1 MPNYPVFSLC
11 AVKMEVVTA
20 AIVASA
26 RFILLTRFASLLFK
40 QRTKDEPTY
49 QCCSHHLY
57 SIFISAAH
65 TALSF
70 IKKAKRIYL
79 HSEIWHFYALV
90 CCILQNGNNILPN
103 AFPRPSFVARPRGM
117 NKISYMKYEF
127 IRREIFV
134 CVWALWC
141 SLCIRHV
148 GRNLCRHSLTY
159 NHINIHKHTSVTSKH
174 TLTSVRTRIFA

>member
-1 MPNYPVFSLC
+1 MEELIGKLQDSRIFCIMDNSLLQVFINLNCIIEYLEFLPNYPVFSLC

-134 CVWALWC
+134 CV
-141 SLCIRHV
+141 
-148 GRNLCRHSLTY
+148 
-159 NHINIHKHTSVTSKH
+159 
-174 TLTSVRTRIFA
+174 